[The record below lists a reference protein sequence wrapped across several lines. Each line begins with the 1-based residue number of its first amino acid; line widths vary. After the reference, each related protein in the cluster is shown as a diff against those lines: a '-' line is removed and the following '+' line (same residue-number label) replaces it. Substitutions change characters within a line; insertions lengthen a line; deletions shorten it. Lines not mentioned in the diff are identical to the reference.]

1 QVPVISAGAAAL
13 VAKDHLY
20 QIPMKARLVRAE
32 TLDKRGDIE
41 HDMAPAGE
49 AVDRH
54 TSAGLQLLAECV
66 FNKGEFHCHG
76 DLRE

>member
-1 QVPVISAGAAAL
+1 MVGKLQIPVISAGGVAF

-32 TLDKRGDIE
+32 TLHKRGDIE

-54 TSAGLQLLAECV
+54 ACPGLQLLA
-66 FNKGEFHCHG
+66 
-76 DLRE
+76 